1 VVRILSAQ
9 KAEKLLRKLREKSK
23 FQEFEGKL
31 AQKGKRVG
39 KVRVLLDET
48 NKIAILGIAAEG
60 DEKIAHQVRIKVKA
74 NKDDEPEDDA
84 EPAIQGT
91 ACGQATGEAVPTG
104 ARMQPLALP
113 SGGGDFEGG
122 YEGPQICTSQWGY
135 DYLCLSRTP
144 SVSLSTTSLTLPQT
158 FINQQVQA
166 SFVIWNGGGGTLT
179 GTVSAPAP
187 FSIVSGASFS
197 LLPGQPQEV
206 VVRFSS
212 GTAGS
217 FSKSVS
223 ISSNGGSATVT
234 ATGVAHKVSFSPAQV
249 DFGSGL
255 FVLREQCDDTGGCKL
270 RTEKVGLPIEKQLTV
285 KNEGTVSVTLTLSTA
300 APYKIVSVL
309 PTLSPGQ
316 SGQVTLRFDPNESG
330 TFTGAV
336 QVGINGGQGSVTAP
350 LVGTAH
356 KIEIDPAVLDFGIVF
371 VGSTAERKLTV
382 KNQGVTTVTLE
393 VPNTTQNT
401 ASPFRI
407 MVESMPG
414 SPLVLGSGEST
425 GVPVQFSATTSGQ
438 FTGTARLIINNSF
451 NLEVPLTA
459 RAVTFEEFLQ
469 LFGTLFVPGT
479 PNLFFD
485 GFEGL
490 NISLADF
497 QRLAQE
503 LLTRQLQPATPT
515 PQDLEIAQALEELKV
530 WLDTPEFE
538 QKVQELMQR
547 YPAFG
552 TFVSQIQ
559 NQILNLGLAS
569 KLTYVQVLDTLT
581 RFLSQSQPDL
591 LQNQPLLFIL
601 EQDVKLEI
609 LLYTTIL
616 YIRVRGHPEFSQ
628 LVLTLNLG
636 TGGIPLDLP
645 LPEGFRLAVF
655 YIQSQ
660 LEKYCGTSCLYDLA
674 RRLRSVAFIL
684 NPDAFYS
691 NFKGLLMEIT
701 TAAMVAW
708 NGWWLLGFSVDVK
721 TTEIDIIARTSIPGI
736 GVVIAFIEVKSDK
749 RLNAKQIAE
758 KLSLYSNYIENT
770 GKDQYPYWGNF
781 HVAVLISYEAIS
793 STTVQTAL
801 NKYYQGTTP
810 ALVIHC
816 VANCNGYGIGIFN
829 IQFKNMTPEQAV
841 AIAAALGFQFYSGP
855 VPSEVDDPDQ
865 NHYYFTGDPT
875 FVMLLLMAWTTR

>member
-1 VVRILSAQ
+1 
-9 KAEKLLRKLREKSK
+9 
-23 FQEFEGKL
+23 
-31 AQKGKRVG
+31 
-39 KVRVLLDET
+39 
-48 NKIAILGIAAEG
+48 
-60 DEKIAHQVRIKVKA
+60 
-74 NKDDEPEDDA
+74 
-84 EPAIQGT
+84 
-91 ACGQATGEAVPTG
+91 
-104 ARMQPLALP
+104 
-113 SGGGDFEGG
+113 
-122 YEGPQICTSQWGY
+122 
-135 DYLCLSRTP
+135 
-144 SVSLSTTSLTLPQT
+144 
-158 FINQQVQA
+158 
-166 SFVIWNGGGGTLT
+166 
-179 GTVSAPAP
+179 
-187 FSIVSGASFS
+187 
-197 LLPGQPQEV
+197 
-206 VVRFSS
+206 
-212 GTAGS
+212 
-217 FSKSVS
+217 
-223 ISSNGGSATVT
+223 
-234 ATGVAHKVSFSPAQV
+234 
-249 DFGSGL
+249 
-255 FVLREQCDDTGGCKL
+255 
-270 RTEKVGLPIEKQLTV
+270 
-285 KNEGTVSVTLTLSTA
+285 
-300 APYKIVSVL
+300 
-309 PTLSPGQ
+309 
-316 SGQVTLRFDPNESG
+316 
-330 TFTGAV
+330 
-336 QVGINGGQGSVTAP
+336 
-350 LVGTAH
+350 VGTAH

-393 VPNTTQNT
+393 VPNTTKNT

-407 MVESMPG
+407 MVESMSG
-414 SPLVLGSGEST
+414 SPLVLGSGKST

-530 WLDTPEFE
+530 WLDTLEFE

-559 NQILNLGLAS
+559 NQILNLGIAS

-801 NKYYQGTTP
+801 NNYQGTTP

-875 FVMLLLMAWTTR
+875 FVMLLLMAWTMR